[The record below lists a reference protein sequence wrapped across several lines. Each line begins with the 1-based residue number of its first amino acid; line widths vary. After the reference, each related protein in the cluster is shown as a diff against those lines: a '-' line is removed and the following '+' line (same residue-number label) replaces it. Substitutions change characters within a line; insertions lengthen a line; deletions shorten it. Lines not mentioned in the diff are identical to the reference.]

1 MRDYIIRRI
10 LQVIP
15 TLLIASVLIFG
26 VIELAPGDPAAMMLG
41 FEATNEQ
48 VEAMRA
54 DMGLDRPVVIRYFDW
69 IWKTIKFDFGTSYV
83 NQKEVGGLIIEAFPK
98 TLQLASS
105 ALIIAIIIGFVL
117 GTISAVNRNKWID
130 NFLTS
135 ASSLFLAVP
144 NFWLGIMLIL
154 LFSVSLG
161 WLPASGTGQIAGE
174 NWLLNFKY
182 MALPVASLMF
192 GQIAVFTRYMRS
204 SMIDVLSTD
213 YVRTARAKGLVERM
227 VLAKHALRNALIPV
241 VTIIGIQFARL
252 LAGEVVIESM
262 FAYTGLGRL
271 VVNSILNRDYPVI
284 QASLL
289 FVVVLFVVVNFVVDL
304 SYGFFDPRIRL
315 ARKEA

>member
-15 TLLIASVLIFG
+15 TLVIASILIFG
-26 VIELAPGDPAAMMLG
+26 IIELAPGDPAAMMLG
-41 FEATNEQ
+41 FEATDEQ
-48 VEAMRA
+48 IEAMRI
-54 DMGLDRPVVIRYFDW
+54 DMGLDRPAVVRYVDWVWDSLHFDLG
-69 IWKTIKFDFGTSYV
+69 KSFV
-83 NQKEVGGLIIEAFPK
+83 NQQDVGDLILDAFPK
-98 TLQLASS
+98 TVQLAAI
-105 ALIIAIIIGFVL
+105 ALLIAVILGFVL
-117 GTISAVNRNKWID
+117 GMISAVNRNKWID

-135 ASSLFLAVP
+135 TSSLFLALP

-161 WLPASGTGQIAGE
+161 WLPASGTGEIAGE
-174 NWLLNFKY
+174 SWFLNFKY
-182 MALPVASLMF
+182 LTLPVASLAV

-213 YVRTARAKGLVERM
+213 YIRTARAKGLIERV
-227 VLAKHALRNALIPV
+227 VLTKHALRNALIPV

-271 VVNSILNRDYPVI
+271 VITSILNRDYPVI
-284 QASLL
+284 QSSLL
-289 FVVVLFVVVNFVVDL
+289 FVVVLFILVNFLVDI
-304 SYGFFDPRIRL
+304 SYGYFDPRIRL
-315 ARKEA
+315 SRTEK

>member
-15 TLLIASVLIFG
+15 TLIIASVLIFA

-41 FEATNEQ
+41 FEATNDQ
-48 VEAMRA
+48 VEALRV
-54 DMGLDRPVVIRYFDW
+54 DMGLDRPVIVRYFDW
-69 IWKTIKFDFGTSYV
+69 IWQTTKLDFGTSYI
-83 NQKEVGGLIIEAFPK
+83 NQKEVAGLIVEAFPK
-98 TLQLASS
+98 TLQLALS
-105 ALIIAIIIGFVL
+105 ALIIAIIIGFTL
-117 GTISAVNRNKWID
+117 GMISAVNRNKWID

-135 ASSLFLAVP
+135 TSSLFLAVP

-174 NWLLNFKY
+174 NWFLNFKY

-213 YVRTARAKGLVERM
+213 YIRTARAKGLVERM

-289 FVVVLFVVVNFVVDL
+289 FVVVLFIVVNFIVDI
-304 SYGFFDPRIRL
+304 SYGSFDPRIRL
-315 ARKEA
+315 ARKET

>member
-15 TLLIASVLIFG
+15 TLIIASILIFL

-41 FEATNEQ
+41 FEATDEQ
-48 VEAMRA
+48 VEAMRI
-54 DMGLDRPVVIRYFDW
+54 DMGLDRPVVVRYLDWVWDSLHFDLGQS
-69 IWKTIKFDFGTSYV
+69 FV
-83 NQKEVGGLIIEAFPK
+83 NQQEVSGLILEAFPK
-98 TLQLASS
+98 TVQLAAV
-105 ALIIAIIIGFVL
+105 ALLIAVILGFIL
-117 GTISAVNRNKWID
+117 GMISAVNRNRWID

-135 ASSLFLAVP
+135 TSSLFLAIP

-161 WLPASGTGQIAGE
+161 LLPASGTGEIAGE
-174 NWLLNFKY
+174 SWFLNFKY
-182 MALPVASLMF
+182 LTLPVASLAV

-213 YVRTARAKGLVERM
+213 YIRTARAKGLVERM

-271 VVNSILNRDYPVI
+271 VITSILNRDYPVI

-289 FVVVLFVVVNFVVDL
+289 FVVVLFILVNFLVDI
-304 SYGFFDPRIRL
+304 SYGYFDPRIRL
-315 ARKEA
+315 GKSEK